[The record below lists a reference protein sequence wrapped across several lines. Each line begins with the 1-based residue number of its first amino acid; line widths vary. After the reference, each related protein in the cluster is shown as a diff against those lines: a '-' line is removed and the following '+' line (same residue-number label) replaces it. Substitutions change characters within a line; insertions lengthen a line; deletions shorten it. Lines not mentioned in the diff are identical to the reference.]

1 MPDNEKKTKAAESLD
16 DAALKDVV
24 GGTGNTK
31 DSTPQPPPP
40 PGWAERTGGQ
50 QLPPPGRDPS

>member
-24 GGTGNTK
+24 GGTGNTNQP
-31 DSTPQPPPP
+31 PQPQLVWDVEHAGPASPPP
-40 PGWAERTGGQ
+40 DP
-50 QLPPPGRDPS
+50 DPS